1 MVHSEWLVPA
11 SFLGLSRPVTG
22 CLVSLRVHYYN
33 GGRQGLS
40 CLGHYYP
47 LGRRG
52 EYDRQYRPGVHS
64 RCRVG
69 YRLVIAGDSLRT
81 LCRWLCVLVPLSG
94 SFASAPLAGVAYCLA
109 YYCRRGCVGLCVG
122 CCVYVL
128 WGCRETLDGANPPAR
143 LPSTRAPV
151 RCLLW
156 RFTTIKALAK
166 RLTPTPFVRR
176 VKHEIGRVSLPVF
189 PRFIP
194 A

>member
-1 MVHSEWLVPA
+1 MPA
-11 SFLGLSRPVTG
+11 SFLGLSWRVVG
-22 CLVSLRVHYYN
+22 CRVWRRVNCYN
-33 GGRQGLS
+33 CGRRGLGS
-40 CLGHYYP
+40 ICRYCP
-47 LGRRG
+47 PGRRG

-64 RCRVG
+64 RYRVG

-109 YYCRRGCVGLCVG
+109 YYCRRGCGGLCVG

-128 WGCRETLDGANPPAR
+128 WGCRETLDGAFPPAR

-156 RFTTIKALAK
+156 RFTTFRALAK

-176 VKHEIGRVSLPVF
+176 VKHEIGRVSLLTF
-189 PRFIP
+189 PCFIP